1 MYLRRKYS
9 KKMAHSGKRS
19 ITFLSTFFSGHYMK
33 ERHLVVISIIVLV
46 LGMGFLVLYAEEAD
60 LVPLARLEENQVEQY
75 VRVTGTIEQLRAQDK
90 VWFLQVMGE
99 RTEMVN
105 IIFFPEEDIFLEEG
119 NMVEI
124 EGVVEEYEGKKE
136 VVAHSIV
143 IK

>member
-1 MYLRRKYS
+1 
-9 KKMAHSGKRS
+9 
-19 ITFLSTFFSGHYMK
+19 MK

>member
-1 MYLRRKYS
+1 
-9 KKMAHSGKRS
+9 MAHSGKRS

-33 ERHLVVISIIVLV
+33 ERHLIIISIMVLV
-46 LGMGFLVLYAEEAD
+46 LGLAFLVVYAEEAD
-60 LVPLARLEENQVEQY
+60 FIPVARLEEDQGKQY
-75 VRVTGTIEQLRAQDK
+75 VRVTGTVQQLRAQDK
-90 VWFLQVMGE
+90 VLFLQVDGE
-99 RTEMVN
+99 RREMVN
-105 IIFFPEEDIFLEEG
+105 IILFPEEDIFLEEG